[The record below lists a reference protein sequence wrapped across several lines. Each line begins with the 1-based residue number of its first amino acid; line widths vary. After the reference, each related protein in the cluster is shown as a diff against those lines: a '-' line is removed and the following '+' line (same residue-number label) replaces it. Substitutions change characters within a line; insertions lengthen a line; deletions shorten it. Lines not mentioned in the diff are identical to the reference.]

1 MTPKLIKAEDLEVGH
16 VYIRILNKDLNN
28 PDVEPEWF
36 LAHRLGTRA
45 GLVDT
50 RDYFQITSVTTGN
63 VWAVIGPQAGPER
76 PSWGEC
82 FLDVTSEFTKLI
94 SED

>member
-36 LAHRLGTRA
+36 LAHR
-45 GLVDT
+45 
-50 RDYFQITSVTTGN
+50 F
-63 VWAVIGPQAGPER
+63 
-76 PSWGEC
+76 C
-82 FLDVTSEFTKLI
+82 FF
-94 SED
+94 